1 MRQMIALADLNTTE
15 VRNHTRD
22 IVCSYVAHNS
32 IMPADLPGLISSVY
46 SAMGGLGGT
55 APAAAPAPP
64 QPAVSVRSSVTA
76 DRITCLHCAL
86 KFKSLKRHLMTHHSQ
101 TPEQYREMFGLK
113 PDYPMVA
120 PNYSEKRSALAKQSG
135 LGKKLPA
142 KGKR

>member
-1 MRQMIALADLNTTE
+1 MIALADLNTTE

-64 QPAVSVRSSVTA
+64 TPAVSVRTS
-76 DRITCLHCAL
+76 ITPDHLVCLHCGL
-86 KFKSLKRHLMTHHSQ
+86 KFKSLKRHLMRHHSQ
-101 TPEQYREMFGLK
+101 TPEQYRATFGLRA
-113 PDYPMVA
+113 DYPMVA
-120 PNYSEKRSALAKQSG
+120 PNYSAVRSGLAKQSG
-135 LGKKLPA
+135 LGRAKIPA
-142 KGKR
+142 QRRGR

>member
-1 MRQMIALADLNTTE
+1 MRQMSELNFE
-15 VRNHTRD
+15 AMDATRH
-22 IVCSYVAHNS
+22 IVCSYVANNPVS
-32 IMPADLPGLISSVY
+32 PADLPGLIGSVY

-55 APAAAPAPP
+55 APAAAPTPP

-113 PDYPMVA
+113 PDYPMTST
-120 PNYSEKRSALAKQSG
+120 NYSAVRSGLAKQSG

>member
-1 MRQMIALADLNTTE
+1 MTELDLDAMDA
-15 VRNHTRD
+15 TRY
-22 IVCSYVAHNS
+22 IVCSYVANNPIS
-32 IMPADLPGLISSVY
+32 PTDLPGLISSVY

-76 DRITCLHCAL
+76 HRITCLHYAPQ
-86 KFKSLKRHLMTHHSQ
+86 FKSLKRHLLTHHSQ

-113 PDYPMVA
+113 PDYPMTST
-120 PNYSEKRSALAKQSG
+120 NYSAVRSGLAKQSG

>member
-1 MRQMIALADLNTTE
+1 MRQMTELDLDAMDA
-15 VRNHTRD
+15 TRY
-22 IVCSYVAHNS
+22 IVCSYVAHNPIS
-32 IMPADLPGLISSVY
+32 PADLPGLIGSVY

-55 APAAAPAPP
+55 APAAALAPP

-113 PDYPMVA
+113 PDYPMTST
-120 PNYSEKRSALAKQSG
+120 NYSAVRSGLAKQSG